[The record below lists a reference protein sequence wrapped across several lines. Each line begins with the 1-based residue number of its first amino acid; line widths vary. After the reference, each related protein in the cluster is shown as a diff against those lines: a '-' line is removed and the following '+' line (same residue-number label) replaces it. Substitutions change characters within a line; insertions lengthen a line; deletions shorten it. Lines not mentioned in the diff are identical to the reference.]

1 MMREVGEGLSVG
13 ARGREMGGV
22 VRQISDAFEALAEKL
37 RIAATHADAR
47 QGGRE
52 SYWSLV

>member
-1 MMREVGEGLSVG
+1 
-13 ARGREMGGV
+13 MGGV